1 MQGKRAFGASAI
13 PLILECSRQGK
24 PGEELWQKAEAKRPG
39 ILRRQDGKEERFH
52 GRGKKGREEKAS

>member
-1 MQGKRAFGASAI
+1 MQGKRAFEASAI
-13 PLILECSRQGK
+13 PLISECSRQGRAMAK
-24 PGEELWQKAEAKRPG
+24 DESKAAG